1 MSMLAVAAMQG
12 TGHASPE
19 QAIVE
24 LPGYVIEGKPDLPDA
39 ESWRYAVVDDFEV
52 LCNGSETRATELLT
66 AFQCFRQALA
76 IVRPA
81 PEPTH
86 IGKSL
91 LLCGSRNDFRR
102 FVPQGESLET
112 GITSYLLRDSE
123 VAVIVLDLSTRYL
136 QISGLATLSEE
147 GSRVRELEV
156 SSKRQLFRQYF
167 RYQIPPGNT
176 AATPAWFM
184 EAMCQLIMDLEFEK
198 HVIRFGN
205 IDNRKGALM
214 LLGEATSPPIGNG
227 GVDIA
232 SSFSR
237 YKSELTLANNG
248 GYIAN
253 AYIGDRPFHT
263 VLRRQALMPMQALFA
278 VQADDPEAR
287 NPLVHPLWTK
297 QAYAFVHLC
306 LFGNPSRFRAA
317 LHDFVLRLQTEPLS
331 EALFQEC
338 FGMSFEAMRQMLKGY
353 IRRPVGKYDQY
364 RLQEGSELTAK
375 LVTFRE
381 ATQAQI
387 ARIQADAFRLAGHR
401 TDALE
406 TLRIAYDRGE
416 HDPELLAALGLEEL
430 HAGRRDRALQFLT
443 RATENGAQRASAWE
457 ALDFIRQCTPH
468 AERN

>member
-1 MSMLAVAAMQG
+1 MLVVAAMQG

-24 LPGYVIEGKPDLPDA
+24 LPGYVIEGKPELPDA

-91 LLCGSRNDFRR
+91 VLCGSRNDFRR

-198 HVIRFGN
+198 H
-205 IDNRKGALM
+205 
-214 LLGEATSPPIGNG
+214 
-227 GVDIA
+227 
-232 SSFSR
+232 
-237 YKSELTLANNG
+237 
-248 GYIAN
+248 
-253 AYIGDRPFHT
+253 
-263 VLRRQALMPMQALFA
+263 
-278 VQADDPEAR
+278 
-287 NPLVHPLWTK
+287 VHPLWTK